1 MHALILAAGVAALQ
15 AAAPPPA
22 HNCGTPQTS
31 QAASHAPM
39 GPRKLGDLPD
49 AVMELAVLRSI
60 DGCWVRQVV
69 RFNVSQ
75 KTPPT
80 DNLPGVEIPGY
91 TGRLVP
97 MGPVKPLQRVGP

>member
-1 MHALILAAGVAALQ
+1 MHALVLAAGVAALQ
-15 AAAPPPA
+15 AASPPA
-22 HNCGTPQTS
+22 HSCGTPQASST
-31 QAASHAPM
+31 ASHMPIAPQT
-39 GPRKLGDLPD
+39 LGQLPD
-49 AVMELAVLRSI
+49 AVMELAVMRSL

-75 KTPPT
+75 RTPPT

-97 MGPVKPLQRVGP
+97 MGPMTPAIQRVGP